1 MVENPRETSSSSP
14 DDRYGDE
21 MSQDRRES
29 SVNVHQRHTSREK
42 LFSHHYS
49 LRRAH
54 RSSSGASRAHERR
67 LSRRSFLVAGMGAGV
82 ALGLAACSSSS
93 GDGENAEAES
103 SQKSSDKSAGTHDT
117 SKIIA
122 LNTGQIDGL
131 LALGIT
137 PVGMGVANAQASSSE
152 SIPQYIK
159 DKFGDKYDLDSITIV
174 GQRTQPDLEKIAA
187 LHPTLIL
194 ANDRTSKDVL
204 DQLKSIAPVVTGKG
218 GAENWKDDFRTIADA
233 VGKRDDAQRLIDDH
247 EDAVAEWKK
256 DRGTSPTVSLI
267 RNKGTDYLMLGPLSL
282 AGQVLKDGGCNRPT
296 SQRFEDKVS
305 HPISSENLDQR
316 DADYLFY
323 GFNAK
328 GDKLTK
334 DALWTNLD
342 VVKNN
347 HATGVDPDPW
357 FLNASVVAANYILEE
372 LKKTMK

>member
-1 MVENPRETSSSSP
+1 MVENPREVSSSSP
-14 DDRYGDE
+14 DSQRGDE
-21 MSQDRRES
+21 TLQNQRES
-29 SVNVHQRHTSREK
+29 SVNVHQQHTSREK

-49 LRRAH
+49 LRRDH
-54 RSSSGASRAHERR
+54 RSSSRASRVNERR

-93 GDGENAEAES
+93 SDGENAESES
-103 SQKSSDKSAGTHDT
+103 PKEASDKSAGKHDT
-117 SKIIA
+117 SRIIA

-159 DKFGDKYDLDSITIV
+159 DKFGEKYDLDSITIV
-174 GQRTQPDLEKIAA
+174 GQRTQPDMEKVAT

-194 ANDRTSKDVL
+194 ANDRTSDDVL

-256 DRGTSPTVSLI
+256 DRGTSPSVSLI

-282 AGQVLKDGGCNRPT
+282 AGQVLKGGGCSRPT

-305 HPISSENLDQR
+305 HPISSENLDQL

-323 GFNAK
+323 GFNTK
-328 GDKLTK
+328 GEKLTK
-334 DALWTNLD
+334 DALWGNLD
-342 VVKNN
+342 VVKKG
-347 HATGVDPDPW
+347 HAVGVDPDPW
-357 FLNASVVAANYILEE
+357 FLNASVVAANYILDE
-372 LKKTMK
+372 LKKTVK

>member
-1 MVENPRETSSSSP
+1 M
-14 DDRYGDE
+14 
-21 MSQDRRES
+21 
-29 SVNVHQRHTSREK
+29 
-42 LFSHHYS
+42 
-49 LRRAH
+49 
-54 RSSSGASRAHERR
+54 
-67 LSRRSFLVAGMGAGV
+67 

-93 GDGENAEAES
+93 GDGENAEAAS
-103 SQKSSDKSAGTHDT
+103 SQKSSDKRAGKHDT

-174 GQRTQPDLEKIAA
+174 GQRTQPDMEKIAA

-194 ANDRTSKDVL
+194 ANDRMSKDVL

-305 HPISSENLDQR
+305 HPISSENLDQL

-328 GDKLTK
+328 GEKLTK
-334 DALWTNLD
+334 DALWGNLD
-342 VVKNN
+342 VVKNG
-347 HATGVDPDPW
+347 HAVGVDPDPW
-357 FLNASVVAANYILEE
+357 FLNASVVAANYILDER
-372 LKKTMK
+372 KKTVK